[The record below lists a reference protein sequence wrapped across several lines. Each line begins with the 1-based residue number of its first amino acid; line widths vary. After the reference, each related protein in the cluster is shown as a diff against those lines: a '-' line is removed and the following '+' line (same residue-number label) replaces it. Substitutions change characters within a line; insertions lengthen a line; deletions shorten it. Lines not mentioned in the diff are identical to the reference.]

1 MEKTVLNEVFD
12 YLKEI
17 EAVDTESEFST
28 DWLCRSESYMRSL
41 RFKQVQPSMGTLAIC
56 ASKLS
61 HYGYRLK
68 QQQTHSSISNQLLQ
82 LSEACNRQINAA
94 STAKWMKEA

>member
-17 EAVDTESEFST
+17 KAVDSESEFSK
-28 DWLCRSESYMRSL
+28 DWLGRSECYMRSL
-41 RFKQVQPSMGTLAIC
+41 RFRKAQPSIGTLAIC

-61 HYGYRLK
+61 HYGNKLK
-68 QQQTHSSISNQLLQ
+68 EKQTYDDISVQLLT
-82 LSEACNRQINAA
+82 LSDACSCQINCI
-94 STAKWMKEA
+94 SREQWMKNA

>member
-17 EAVDTESEFST
+17 KAVDSESEFST
-28 DWLCRSESYMRSL
+28 DWLGRSECYMRNL
-41 RFKQVQPSMGTLAIC
+41 RFKKAQPSIGTLAIC

-61 HYGYRLK
+61 HYGNRLK
-68 QQQTHSSISNQLLQ
+68 DKQVHSNISTQLLQ
-82 LSEACNRQINAA
+82 LSEACNQQINAA
-94 STAKWMKEA
+94 SEAQWM

>member
-1 MEKTVLNEVFD
+1 MEKTVLNEVFE
-12 YLKEI
+12 YLKGI

-41 RFKQVQPSMGTLAIC
+41 RFKQVPPSMGTLAIC

-61 HYGYRLK
+61 HYGNKLK
-68 QQQTHSSISNQLLQ
+68 EKKTHNNIPDQLLQ

-94 STAKWMKEA
+94 STAKWMEEA

>member
-1 MEKTVLNEVFD
+1 MEKTVLNEVFEF
-12 YLKEI
+12 LRRI

-61 HYGYRLK
+61 HYGNKLK
-68 QQQTHSSISNQLLQ
+68 DKQKHADVSDQLLN
-82 LSEACNRQINAA
+82 LSDACHNQIGALSKMQWAN
-94 STAKWMKEA
+94 E

>member
-1 MEKTVLNEVFD
+1 MEKTVLNEVFEF
-12 YLKEI
+12 LRRI

-61 HYGYRLK
+61 HYGTKLK
-68 QQQTHSSISNQLLQ
+68 DTQ
-82 LSEACNRQINAA
+82 
-94 STAKWMKEA
+94 

>member
-1 MEKTVLNEVFD
+1 MEKTVLNEVFE

-17 EAVDTESEFST
+17 KAVDTESEFST
-28 DWLCRSESYMRSL
+28 DWLCRSECYMRSL
-41 RFKQVQPSMGTLAIC
+41 RFKETMPSMGTLAIC

-61 HYGYRLK
+61 HYGNKLRDK
-68 QQQTHSSISNQLLQ
+68 QAHNNISDQLLQ

-94 STAKWMKEA
+94 SKAKWLEEA

>member
-17 EAVDTESEFST
+17 KVVDSESEFST
-28 DWLCRSESYMRSL
+28 DWLGRSECYMRNL
-41 RFKQVQPSMGTLAIC
+41 RFKKAQPSIGTLAIC

-61 HYGYRLK
+61 HYGNRLK
-68 QQQTHSSISNQLLQ
+68 GKQMHNNISAQLLQ

-94 STAKWMKEA
+94 STAKWMEEA

>member
-17 EAVDTESEFST
+17 KAVGSESEFSM

-41 RFKQVQPSMGTLAIC
+41 RHKGIQPSIGTLAIC

-61 HYGYRLK
+61 HYGNRLK
-68 QQQTHSSISNQLLQ
+68 AQQAHSNISAQLLQ

-94 STAKWMKEA
+94 STAKWMEEG